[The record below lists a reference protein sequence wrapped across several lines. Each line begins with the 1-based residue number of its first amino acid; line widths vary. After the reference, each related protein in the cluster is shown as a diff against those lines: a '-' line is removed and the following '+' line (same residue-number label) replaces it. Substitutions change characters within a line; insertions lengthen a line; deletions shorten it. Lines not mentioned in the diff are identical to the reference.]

1 MKSGKVKFFSEDK
14 GYGFVASDDGGK
26 DAFVHHTTLTECGL
40 RTLKENDRV
49 QFETEDNNG
58 KERVSKIELL
68 D

>member
-26 DAFVHHTTLTECGL
+26 DAFVHHTILKECGL

>member
-26 DAFVHHTTLTECGL
+26 DAFIHHTTLKECGL

>member
-26 DAFVHHTTLTECGL
+26 DAFVHHITLKECGL

>member
-26 DAFVHHTTLTECGL
+26 DAFVHYTTLKECGL